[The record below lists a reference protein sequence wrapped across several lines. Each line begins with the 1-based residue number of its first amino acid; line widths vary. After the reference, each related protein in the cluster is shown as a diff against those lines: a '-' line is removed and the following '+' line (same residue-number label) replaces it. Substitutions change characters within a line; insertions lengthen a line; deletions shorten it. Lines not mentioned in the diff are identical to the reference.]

1 MVNRAI
7 FLDRDG
13 TLNED
18 PHPGYLADPEKVVL
32 FPKVGEVLFRLKNEF
47 NYLLIVV
54 SNQSGIGRGLLST
67 SEVDRVNS
75 RINSLLERFNV
86 SIDKFYYCP
95 YHPDFNTE
103 EECKCRKPSA
113 LMIMKAVEDFNIDLS
128 KSFLIGDSVSDI
140 ECGNNAG
147 IETILVLSGNGK
159 ESLSI
164 LQNENNIPRF
174 VATNFEKAGNFIIN
188 ELNGAAC

>member
-18 PHPGYLADPEKVVL
+18 PDPGYLADPEKVVL
-32 FPKVGEVLFRLKNEF
+32 FPKVAEVLSRLKKEF

-54 SNQSGIGRGLLST
+54 SNQSGIGRGLLTASQ
-67 SEVDRVNS
+67 VDNVNS

-86 SIDKFYYCP
+86 AIDKFYYCP

-103 EECKCRKPSA
+103 EECKCRKPA
-113 LMIMKAVEDFNIDLS
+113 TFMIMKAVEDFNIDLTR
-128 KSFLIGDSVSDI
+128 SFIIGDSVSDI
-140 ECGNNAG
+140 KCGDNAG
-147 IETILVLSGNGK
+147 IKSILVLSGNGR

-174 VATNFEKAGNFIIN
+174 VATDFEEAGNFIFN
-188 ELNGAAC
+188 EFNGAAC